1 MFNNTDLEEYVEL
14 VALDYFRRRVILVV
28 MSLVILVP
36 FIALGRKDVMVK
48 LLCLNMGQNFGSVSK
63 V

>member
-36 FIALGRKDVMVK
+36 FIALGRRSWSTCPV
-48 LLCLNMGQNFGSVSK
+48 
-63 V
+63 

>member
-36 FIALGRKDVMVK
+36 FIALGRRVVMVK
-48 LLCLNMGQNFGSVSK
+48 LPCLNMGQNFGSVSK